1 MQWQRAIDGER
12 LPKLLALAEAGVRH
26 SPEAPEAWL
35 RLGELQGR
43 LGDDGSGA
51 SLDKALALAARDPGR
66 LCALAADLLRLS
78 QRDRALAAT
87 EAALALAPDDAT
99 ARALHLRCLLAAHR
113 YADAHRRLEAG
124 QQIDVAYQG
133 VLGMHDEAGLPPAR
147 MLLYCEEVLAAQ
159 PRNAEALF
167 HKALA
172 LARLGRTEDA
182 RDLMALDRLIRVL
195 ALPAPPGF
203 ADAEDFRA
211 ALAAELLA
219 NPSRTRDPGY
229 VSTRDGVRVT
239 NLAQPGTRAVPAL
252 LRQVEDAVE
261 AYAAATPDAPQQVR
275 LDVWAVVLGA
285 DGFQRPH
292 FHASGWL
299 SGVYYVAAP
308 RPAGANA
315 YPGRL
320 VVGAVK
326 DERAA
331 AAACWGR
338 REIEPV
344 PGRLVLFPSYI
355 PHATEP
361 SGIDA
366 DRISVAFDVI
376 AVD

>member
-1 MQWQRAIDGER
+1 MQWQRAMGGEL
-12 LPKLLALAEAGVRH
+12 LPKLVALAETGVRH

-35 RLGELQGR
+35 RLGELQWR
-43 LGDDGSGA
+43 LGDDAAGG
-51 SLDKALALAARDPGR
+51 SLDKALALAGRDPER
-66 LCALAADLLRLS
+66 LCVLAEDLLRLS
-78 QRDRALAAT
+78 ERDRALAAAQ
-87 EAALALAPDDAT
+87 AARALAPDDA
-99 ARALHLRCLLAAHR
+99 AVRALHLRCLLAAHK
-113 YADAHRRLEAG
+113 YEDAHRCLEAG
-124 QQIDVAYQG
+124 QQIGLGYHG
-133 VLGMHDEAGLPPAR
+133 VLAMHDAMGLPPER
-147 MLLYCEEVLAAQ
+147 MLVYCEDVLRTR
-159 PRNAEALF
+159 PLHAEALF

-182 RDLMALDRLIRVL
+182 RDLMALDRLVRVST
-195 ALPAPPGF
+195 LPAPSGF
-203 ADAEDFRA
+203 ADTEEFRA
-211 ALAAELLA
+211 VLATELLA
-219 NPSRTRDPGY
+219 NPSWARDPGY
-229 VSTRDGVRVT
+229 VSTRDGVRIT

-252 LRQVEDAVE
+252 IRQIESAVE
-261 AYAAATPDAPQQVR
+261 AHAATIPDAPRAVR
-275 LDVWAVVLGA
+275 LDIWAVVLGA

-299 SGVYYVAAP
+299 SGVTYVAAL
-308 RPAGANA
+308 RPDGANA

-320 VVGAVK
+320 IAGAVK
-326 DERAA
+326 DERA

-376 AVD
+376 ATG